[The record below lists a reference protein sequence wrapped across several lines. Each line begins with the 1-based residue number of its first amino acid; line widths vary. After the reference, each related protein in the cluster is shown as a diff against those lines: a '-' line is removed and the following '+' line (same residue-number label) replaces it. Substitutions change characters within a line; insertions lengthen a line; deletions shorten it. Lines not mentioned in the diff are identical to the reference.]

1 MDRTNNSGEAITHQ
15 IEANM
20 YYKGHIERRRMDIY
34 DLRKTEVIL
43 GMPWL
48 QAHNPEINWKTGEVK
63 MIRCLPLCSR
73 TRPRR
78 VKKGKRVITL
88 EEEKIIR
95 QAIDNKED
103 QRREEEIE
111 EDYRKIKELV
121 PRNFLKWKKVFGKV
135 ESERILTRKVWD
147 HAIDLKKTFKLG
159 REEFTLYPKT
169 RERRSRT
176 LQKIN

>member
-1 MDRTNNSGEAITHQ
+1 VWLNIGIEKIDTHKGVVVKALLDSGATGMFMDKRTVAKHRFMLEKLERPIIVRNMDRTNNSGEAITHQ

-20 YYKGHIERRRMDIY
+20 YYKGHIERRRMDVY
-34 DLRKTEVIL
+34 DLGKTEVIL

-95 QAIDNKED
+95 
-103 QRREEEIE
+103 
-111 EDYRKIKELV
+111 
-121 PRNFLKWKKVFGKV
+121 
-135 ESERILTRKVWD
+135 
-147 HAIDLKKTFKLG
+147 
-159 REEFTLYPKT
+159 
-169 RERRSRT
+169 
-176 LQKIN
+176 